1 MDSRVRENDDTGTQ
15 PVMNILITGA
25 SGLIGSVLRT
35 QLGATGR
42 YTISGVDARP
52 LDDDSLS
59 NFTSSFTLA
68 DCYDYDAMVPAFEGQ
83 DAVVHLAANAPVQT
97 PWPDVLRNNI
107 ASTHNVYEAAR
118 EHGVKRVV
126 FASSNHAVGNFE
138 LDEPYK
144 SIGLGD
150 YSVID
155 NDPANIRQVD
165 HHVPI
170 RPDSDY
176 GVSKVFGEATG
187 RYYNEHFG
195 LEVACLRIGSV
206 VPQNRPTNI
215 RAFATWLSHRD
226 LAHLVD
232 RCLVADIS
240 YEIFYG
246 VSNNRWRFWD
256 IEHARETI
264 GYKPQDRAED
274 YQL

>member
-1 MDSRVRENDDTGTQ
+1 MK
-15 PVMNILITGA
+15 ILITGA
-25 SGLIGSVLRT
+25 TGLIGKVLRT
-35 QLGATGR
+35 HLGETGR
-42 YTISGVDARP
+42 YTISGIDART
-52 LDDDSLS
+52 LDDDALA
-59 NFTSSFTLA
+59 SFTLA
-68 DCYDYDAMVPAFEGQ
+68 DCFDYDAMAKAFEGQ
-83 DAVVHLAANAPVQT
+83 EAVVHLAANAPVQT

-118 EHGVKRVV
+118 QHGVKRVV

-138 LDEPYK
+138 LDD
-144 SIGLGD
+144 SL
-150 YSVID
+150 ID
-155 NDPANIRQVD
+155 DDPSNIPQVD

-215 RAFATWLSHRD
+215 RAYATWLSHRD

-232 RCLVADIS
+232 RCLTADIS
-240 YEIFYG
+240 FEIFYG

-256 IEHARETI
+256 IEHARERI
-264 GYKPQDRAED
+264 GYDPQDRAED
-274 YQL
+274 HK

>member
-1 MDSRVRENDDTGTQ
+1 MK
-15 PVMNILITGA
+15 ILLTGA
-25 SGLIGSVLRT
+25 SGLIGGVLRT
-35 QLGATGR
+35 HLSDHGGEFGR
-42 YTISGVDARP
+42 YTISGVDARD
-52 LDDDSLS
+52 LDDDSLA
-59 NFTSSFTLA
+59 SFTLA
-68 DCYDYDAMVPAFEGQ
+68 DCYDYDAMSPAFEGQ
-83 DAVVHLAANAPVQT
+83 DAVVHLAANAPVET
-97 PWPDVLRNNI
+97 PWADVLRNNI

-118 EHGVKRVV
+118 EHGLKRLV

-150 YSVID
+150 YSLID
-155 NDPANIRQVD
+155 NDPANIVQVD
-165 HHVPI
+165 HNVPI

-206 VPQNRPTNI
+206 VPNNRPMNI
-215 RAFATWLSHRD
+215 RAYATWLSHRD

-232 RCLVADIS
+232 RCLTADIS

-256 IEHARETI
+256 IDYARETI
-264 GYKPQDRAED
+264 GYEPQDRAED
-274 YQL
+274 WK

>member
-35 QLGATGR
+35 HLGETGR
-42 YTISGVDARP
+42 YTISGVDARS

-59 NFTSSFTLA
+59 NFTLA
-68 DCYDYDAMVPAFEGQ
+68 DCYDYDAMSPAFEGQ

-97 PWPDVLRNNI
+97 PWLDVLRNNI

-150 YSVID
+150 YSLID
-155 NDPANIRQVD
+155 NDPANIPQVD

-206 VPQNRPTNI
+206 VPQNRPMNI
-215 RAFATWLSHRD
+215 RAYATWLSHRD

-256 IEHARETI
+256 IDHARETV
-264 GYKPQDRAED
+264 GYEPQDRAED
-274 YQL
+274 YQR